1 MDGVR
6 GGEEGTEVISCGQTA
21 PLSVDRDERID
32 HGKSALL
39 VFIRCLNHSCSL
51 WHLLLVGRLLSF
63 ISSDRHLV
71 LNELTGCSIFLAHTY
86 RIKQQYNNNI

>member
-1 MDGVR
+1 MD

-39 VFIRCLNHSCSL
+39 VFICCLNHFQFVASAADSVVSWL
-51 WHLLLVGRLLSF
+51 SVFFHLCRL
-63 ISSDRHLV
+63 
-71 LNELTGCSIFLAHTY
+71 TAT
-86 RIKQQYNNNI
+86 